1 MLTKKEILKLEGLL
15 YLYALSKA
23 SSKREVCRNL
33 GISADTLNKYLDF
46 LEQELGT
53 RFFNSGGRG
62 TSLTPEGYQ
71 LIKQS
76 ENIIRTIRSIGN
88 YENEASAYKGTIRL
102 CMTDAIADY
111 FGPDNIFEFMQRF
124 PDTNLET
131 TITNKLP
138 NMETLEADIF
148 IGYQPHTDPDTVI
161 IAHKQVCCRLFAA
174 KRYLSLY
181 GMPKNMDDMLENHR
195 ICDKHEHTVYVP
207 QWKDII
213 SKAKHVV
220 YRTNSIF
227 QFRHYLN
234 EGVGIGICPTIYG
247 NNKLY
252 PITSVDFEFDI
263 DVFLMAHKDTKDM
276 PRIRVMLDYLKELL
290 ENKPSY

>member
-23 SSKREVCRNL
+23 PSKREVCRNL
-33 GISADTLNKYLDF
+33 NVSADTLNKYLNF
-46 LEQELGT
+46 LQQELGT
-53 RFFNSGGRG
+53 RFINSDGRG
-62 TSLTPEGYQ
+62 TALTPEGRH
-71 LIKQS
+71 LIELS
-76 ENIIRTIRSIGN
+76 ENIIKTIRSVGN
-88 YENEASAYKGTIRL
+88 YANEASAYKGTVRL

-111 FGPDNIFEFMQRF
+111 FGPDNIFEFMQLY
-124 PDTNLET
+124 PDIKLES

-138 NMETLEADIF
+138 DMETLETDIF
-148 IGYQPHTDPDTVI
+148 IGYRPHTDPDTVI
-161 IAHKQVCCRLFAA
+161 IAHKQVHCRLFAA

-181 GMPKNMDDMLENHR
+181 GMPQSLDDLLENHR
-195 ICDKHEHTVYVP
+195 LLDKLEHSLYVP
-207 QWKDII
+207 QWKEITD
-213 SKAKHVV
+213 KASHVV